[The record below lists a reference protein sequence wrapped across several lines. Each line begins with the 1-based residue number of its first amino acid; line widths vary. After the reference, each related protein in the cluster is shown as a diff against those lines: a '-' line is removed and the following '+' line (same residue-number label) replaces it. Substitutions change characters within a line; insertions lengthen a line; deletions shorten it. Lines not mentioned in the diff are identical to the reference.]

1 MLDNLL
7 TATNTTRTSLSNLK
21 KKLSKIR
28 IQVDDLAADLEKV
41 DTKFENVLSQAEIYK
56 SKLERELGREVR
68 RLERELALLRNASG
82 GVMTP
87 AQATESDL
95 KVASTIGIFDTILR
109 HMCANAEDFR
119 LASEAF
125 LFPVVYERVMDGAE
139 EAYYLEEI
147 PVAAPLVIKRGQ
159 EYIQWMRQE
168 YDTHVTDPETWA
180 EAIDYV
186 VEWWRNDALPMIYGA
201 RDEQWTLMFPCPSL
215 RSFCGVSPLAI
226 APSTSPKSS
235 TPTKSTAS
243 IRTTSMEPLVFE
255 SSNSNSSPSKMK
267 KTHSHALDPV
277 DHLIAKVGIG
287 MVLSLIHI

>member
-68 RLERELALLRNASG
+68 RLEKELETLRKSAG
-82 GVMTP
+82 GVNTLGSVI
-87 AQATESDL
+87 ESDL

-119 LASEAF
+119 LASESF
-125 LFPVVYERVMDGAE
+125 LFPVIYERVMEGTE

-147 PVAAPLVIKRGQ
+147 PASSALVIKRGQ
-159 EYIQWMRQE
+159 EYIQWMRAE
-168 YDTHVTDPETWA
+168 YDTHVTDPETWP
-180 EAIDYV
+180 EAIEHIV
-186 VEWWRNDALPMIYGA
+186 GWWRNDALPVIYGA
-201 RDEQWTLMFPCPSL
+201 RDEQWDIDMPLSLAEILLWRESPGDRPLNFPKIFDAYEIY
-215 RSFCGVSPLAI
+215 RKHKDDI
-226 APSTSPKSS
+226 Y
-235 TPTKSTAS
+235 
-243 IRTTSMEPLVFE
+243 RTTGLREFE
-255 SSNSNSSPSKMK
+255 LKLFSFENEETAQPRFGSR
-267 KTHSHALDPV
+267 
-277 DHLIAKVGIG
+277 
-287 MVLSLIHI
+287 

>member
-68 RLERELALLRNASG
+68 RLEKELELLRKSTG
-82 GVMTP
+82 GVITP
-87 AQATESDL
+87 GTIAESDL

-109 HMCANAEDFR
+109 HMCNYAEDFR

-147 PVAAPLVIKRGQ
+147 PPAAPLVIKRGQ
-159 EYIQWMRQE
+159 SYIEWLRSEYE
-168 YDTHVTDPETWA
+168 THVTDPDTWSD
-180 EAIDYV
+180 AIDYI

-201 RDEQWTLMFPCPSL
+201 RDEQWDIDMPLSL
-215 RSFCGVSPLAI
+215 QEVLLWR
-226 APSTSPKSS
+226 
-235 TPTKSTAS
+235 
-243 IRTTSMEPLVFE
+243 E
-255 SSNSNSSPSKMK
+255 SPSDRPLNFPKIFDAYEVYRK
-267 KTHSHALDPV
+267 HKDEIYATTGLREFELKLFSFEAEETTQSRFGPR
-277 DHLIAKVGIG
+277 
-287 MVLSLIHI
+287 

>member
-7 TATNTTRTSLSNLK
+7 IATNTTRTSLTNLK
-21 KKLSKIR
+21 KKLSKLR
-28 IQVDDLAADLEKV
+28 IQVEEFGADLEKI

-68 RLERELALLRNASG
+68 RLERELALLRSATG
-82 GVMTP
+82 GVITP
-87 AQATESDL
+87 GQATESDL

-109 HMCANAEDFR
+109 HMCTNAEDFR

-125 LFPVVYERVMDGAE
+125 LFPVIYERVMDGAE

-201 RDEQWTLMFPCPSL
+201 RDEQWDIDVPMSLPEILLWRESPGDRPLNFPKIFDAYEIYRKHKDNIYGTTGL
-215 RSFCGVSPLAI
+215 R
-226 APSTSPKSS
+226 
-235 TPTKSTAS
+235 
-243 IRTTSMEPLVFE
+243 EFE
-255 SSNSNSSPSKMK
+255 LKLFTFENEENPQPRFGSC
-267 KTHSHALDPV
+267 
-277 DHLIAKVGIG
+277 
-287 MVLSLIHI
+287 